1 MRTNKLTKIAVL
13 SVTICSMFVTS
24 LGGAYATGALAA
36 TPEVQSIVKEDKAD
50 KILMSLAALGLFAML
65 TKGGKGDSKEAPA
78 KTSTPPSN
86 AVHTPSAN
94 QNQPTQTQPTPTKPS
109 QSQPTNSASVAA
121 EEQQAVALLNA
132 DRAKYGLPALKVNPQ
147 LTDLARRYAQDM
159 INRGYFSHYNPE
171 GQSPFD
177 RMRAAG
183 ISYRTAGENIA
194 INRNVA
200 SAEQAFMNSPGH
212 RANILNPNYTEVGI
226 GVRHAADGS
235 VYVVQEFIGK

>member
-1 MRTNKLTKIAVL
+1 MRSSKLAKIAVL
-13 SVTICSMFVTS
+13 SVTIGSMLVTS
-24 LGGAYATGALAA
+24 LGGAYATAALAA
-36 TPEVQSIVKEDKAD
+36 TPEVQATEKVDKAD
-50 KILMSLAALGLFAML
+50 KADKVLMGVAALGLLAML
-65 TKGGKGDSKEAPA
+65 TKGGKDGSKETPA
-78 KTSTPPSN
+78 KTSAPPSN
-86 AVHTPSAN
+86 GVHTPSAN
-94 QNQPTQTQPTPTKPS
+94 QTQPTQTKPT
-109 QSQPTNSASVAA
+109 QSQPTSSASVAA

-183 ISYRTAGENIA
+183 ISYRYAGENLA
-194 INRNVA
+194 INQNVA
-200 SAEQAFMNSPGH
+200 SAELAFMNSPGH
-212 RANILNPNYTEVGI
+212 RANILSSNYTEVGI
-226 GVRHAADGS
+226 GVRHDANGS

>member
-1 MRTNKLTKIAVL
+1 MMRANKLTKIIVL
-13 SVTICSMFVTS
+13 SVTICSMLLTS

-50 KILMSLAALGLFAML
+50 KLLAGIAALGLLAML
-65 TKGGKGDSKEAPA
+65 TKGGKDSSKEAPA

-86 AVHTPSAN
+86 TVHTPPAN
-94 QNQPTQTQPTPTKPS
+94 QPQPAPTKPT
-109 QSQPTNSASVAA
+109 QSPPTNSVSTAA

-132 DRAKYGLPALKVNPQ
+132 DRAKYGLSALKVNSQ

-183 ISYRTAGENIA
+183 ISYRTAGENLA
-194 INRNVA
+194 INRSVA
-200 SAEQAFMNSPGH
+200 GAEQAFMNSPGH
-212 RANILNPNYTEVGI
+212 RANILNSSYTEVGI
-226 GVRHAADGS
+226 GVRHAPDGS